1 MSDLEHRRTQPTE
14 INPDIAHTTEE
25 LKANYARPSVLP
37 PEANKDKT
45 RRVGHLPLMIGVGA
59 AGLAATIGLYLANQG
74 DGDPTSGRPT
84 ESTSAL
90 PNTPENSQ
98 GGEVTA
104 DPKDLSDL
112 DTPASAEQIKEA
124 LKPVTSKEYAT
135 ADKAL
140 VRIGELWNVNM
151 LSAEIDPNDLKL
163 ETPQSV
169 ENHENIYRNIF
180 GDNYGVPGSFDSEE
194 DAEHMRH
201 NIAGAFDYAIE
212 QMKSDPHWN
221 MAFAIDNVIDN
232 GDGSYTFSG
241 SYTVKQDLSDKVGSL
256 RDTFFSPEAQQS
268 EYSYTIAGSLELTDD
283 VWHLQSINFS

>member
-1 MSDLEHRRTQPTE
+1 MDYTEDEKALANSVQARNRRFGHAPL
-14 INPDIAHTTEE
+14 IALAGTV
-25 LKANYARPSVLP
+25 ASAV
-37 PEANKDKT
+37 
-45 RRVGHLPLMIGVGA
+45 IGGGA
-59 AGLAATIGLYLANQG
+59 YLANRGG
-74 DGDPTSGRPT
+74 DDSDPTSGRAT

-90 PNTPENSQ
+90 PNNPENSQ
-98 GGEVTA
+98 GGEVTT
-104 DPKDLSDL
+104 DPKDLSEL

-135 ADKAL
+135 ADQAL

-169 ENHENIYRNIF
+169 ENHEDIYRNIF

-221 MAFAIDNVIDN
+221 MTFAIDNVIDN
-232 GDGSYTFSG
+232 GDGSYSFTG

-268 EYSYTIAGSLELTDD
+268 EYSYTIAGSLGLTDG